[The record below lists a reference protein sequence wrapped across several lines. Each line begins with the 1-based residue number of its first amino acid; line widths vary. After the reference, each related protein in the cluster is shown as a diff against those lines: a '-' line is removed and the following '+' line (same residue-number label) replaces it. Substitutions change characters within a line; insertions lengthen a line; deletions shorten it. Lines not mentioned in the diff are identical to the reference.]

1 MLQECMEQAGIDRQQ
16 RDYKPW
22 LIKVLVYEM
31 LLGNRKI
38 TGGGAGPRLVKEN
51 KQKLAE
57 ALASMLQ
64 KHGASCA
71 LELLPESER
80 QSIAL
85 PKYARV
91 NTFRSSVDE
100 VAQTLAAAGWQE
112 TDYETFLQT
121 IDAEAKRSAASGRA
135 SAAPREHA
143 ETVRAFAR
151 DRHLDDVLL
160 FPPGAV
166 LKHDDPLLTSCRL
179 RLQDKARFGLFAFRL
194 LFRCAGLRLLSAPS
208 PALSAECGP
217 HAHLDARDAMRLPNA
232 SVAGGY

>member
-1 MLQECMEQAGIDRQQ
+1 MEQAGIDKQQ

-22 LIKVLVYEM
+22 LIKVLVYEL

-64 KHGASCA
+64 RRGASCA

-100 VAQTLAAAGWQE
+100 VAQTLAAAGWRE
-112 TDYETFLQT
+112 TEYEIFLQT
-121 IDAEAKRSAASGRA
+121 IDAEAQRSAASGRA

-151 DRHLDDVLL
+151 DKHLDDVLL

-179 RLQDKARFGLFAFRL
+179 RLQDKARFRL
-194 LFRCAGLRLLSAPS
+194 LFRSSVPLRRPCACFQRLL
-208 PALSAECGP
+208 L
-217 HAHLDARDAMRLPNA
+217 LFLLNA
-232 SVAGGY
+232 TRTRVWTRQTQ